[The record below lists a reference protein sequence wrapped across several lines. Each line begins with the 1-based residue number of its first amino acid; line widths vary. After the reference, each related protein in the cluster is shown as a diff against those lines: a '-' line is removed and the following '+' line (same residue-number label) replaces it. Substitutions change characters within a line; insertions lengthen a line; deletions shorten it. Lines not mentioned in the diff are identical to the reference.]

1 MPVSDWAEKLSE
13 RQQKLRER
21 IVEVQG
27 RVRDGLSYAFDRLLK
42 ERMDTYFILEER
54 LEEFERLFSEITLE
68 IEDTREVAS
77 FQRLEQR
84 FYYLED
90 SFEELDSELR
100 ERPARRR
107 GRRFSFFDFFR
118 QGQAEQERAVQATA
132 EIQDAVE
139 AHQVLGLAVGSD
151 LKTVTA
157 AFRRLVKGLHPDSR
171 DGDRSA
177 EPQLRKLMAA
187 YRFIK
192 RDLQR

>member
-1 MPVSDWAEKLSE
+1 MPVSDWGEKLSE

-54 LEEFERLFSEITLE
+54 LEEFERLFSEIILE
-68 IEDTREVAS
+68 IEDTREIVS
-77 FQRLEQR
+77 LQRLEQR
-84 FYYLED
+84 FYYLEG

-100 ERPARRR
+100 ERPARRWS
-107 GRRFSFFDFFR
+107 RRFSFFDFFR

-151 LKTVTA
+151 LKTVNA